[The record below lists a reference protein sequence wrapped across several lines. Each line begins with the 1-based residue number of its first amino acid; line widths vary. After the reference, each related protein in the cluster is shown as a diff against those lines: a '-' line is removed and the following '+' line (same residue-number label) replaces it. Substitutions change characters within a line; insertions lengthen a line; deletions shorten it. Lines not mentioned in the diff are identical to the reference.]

1 MTSRELVLLTFEGNH
16 LRMPNAVVFKST
28 VINFSRNLRRRFDF
42 YISVGLHE
50 DLSRVADVGREIL
63 LQMPGVLN
71 EPPPFVRVMEIEEAS
86 VSVQFF
92 AWVNQKE
99 VDLLKVRSEA
109 IRLVKEGLDAAGIEI
124 PERLYEV
131 RLLREGA
138 SGPRPH
144 DEGRHAPGS
153 REIDVA
159 PDFRMDAQVKE
170 ELARSNEE
178 NLLDRDGEIGRASC
192 RERGE
197 TTVGDEAAKRK

>member
-109 IRLVKEGLDAAGIEI
+109 IRLVKESLDAAGIEI

-131 RLLREGA
+131 RLLRRGRRA
-138 SGPRPH
+138 RGRTTKAGMPRDRGRSTSHPTSGWMR
-144 DEGRHAPGS
+144 R
-153 REIDVA
+153 
-159 PDFRMDAQVKE
+159 
-170 ELARSNEE
+170 
-178 NLLDRDGEIGRASC
+178 
-192 RERGE
+192 
-197 TTVGDEAAKRK
+197 